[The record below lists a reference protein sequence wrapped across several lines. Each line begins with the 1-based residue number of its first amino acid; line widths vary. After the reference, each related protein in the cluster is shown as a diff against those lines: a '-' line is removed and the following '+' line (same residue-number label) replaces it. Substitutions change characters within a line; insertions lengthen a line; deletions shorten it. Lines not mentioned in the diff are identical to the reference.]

1 MHKSE
6 PEKIES
12 IIDEHDR
19 IYRRQFRIFN
29 RLGVLSIIT
38 GVLSVITA
46 LFSTS
51 LLLKYTLCVVICV
64 CLVYLFFM
72 LFFLDRYIVLSR
84 PTLMWLMN
92 RVEDTADAR
101 RELLRRLLSG
111 KTLTR
116 RDEDDILRLWW
127 ESVNEAEALAT
138 RQREQDAIRK
148 FVGEDKSELRFIC
161 SVTAWSGFSWRTGVF
176 PL

>member
-1 MHKSE
+1 MHKSDA
-6 PEKIES
+6 EKIEFL
-12 IIDEHDR
+12 IDKHDR
-19 IYRRQFRIFN
+19 IYRRQFRLFN
-29 RLGVLSIIT
+29 RLGVLSFIT

-64 CLVYLFFM
+64 CLIYLVFMFFC
-72 LFFLDRYIVLSR
+72 LDRYIALSR
-84 PTLMWLMN
+84 QTLLWLMGL
-92 RVEDTADAR
+92 VEDTADVR

-111 KTLTR
+111 KTLTG

-127 ESVNEAEALAT
+127 ENSNEVEALAT

-148 FVGEDKSELRFIC
+148 FVEEEK
-161 SVTAWSGFSWRTGVF
+161 
-176 PL
+176 

>member
-19 IYRRQFRIFN
+19 IYLRQFRIFN

-148 FVGEDKSELRFIC
+148 FVGEDKSE
-161 SVTAWSGFSWRTGVF
+161 
-176 PL
+176 

>member
-1 MHKSE
+1 MHKSDA
-6 PEKIES
+6 EKIES
-12 IIDEHDR
+12 LIDKHDR
-19 IYRRQFRIFN
+19 IYRRQFRLFN
-29 RLGVLSIIT
+29 RLGVLSFIT

-64 CLVYLFFM
+64 CLIYLVFMFFC
-72 LFFLDRYIVLSR
+72 LDRYIALSR
-84 PTLMWLMN
+84 QTLLWLMGLE
-92 RVEDTADAR
+92 EDTADVR

-111 KTLTR
+111 KTLTG

-127 ESVNEAEALAT
+127 ENSNEVEALAT

-148 FVGEDKSELRFIC
+148 FVEEEK
-161 SVTAWSGFSWRTGVF
+161 
-176 PL
+176 

>member
-1 MHKSE
+1 MHKSDA
-6 PEKIES
+6 EKIES
-12 IIDEHDR
+12 IIDKHDR
-19 IYRRQFRIFN
+19 IYRRQFSLFN
-29 RLGVLSIIT
+29 RLGVLSFVT

-64 CLVYLFFM
+64 CLMYLVFMFFC
-72 LFFLDRYIVLSR
+72 LDRYIVLSR
-84 PTLMWLMN
+84 QTLLWLM
-92 RVEDTADAR
+92 R

-111 KTLTR
+111 KTLTV

-127 ESVNEAEALAT
+127 ESSNEVEALAT

-148 FVGEDKSELRFIC
+148 FVEEEK
-161 SVTAWSGFSWRTGVF
+161 
-176 PL
+176 

>member
-1 MHKSE
+1 MHKSDA
-6 PEKIES
+6 EKIES
-12 IIDEHDR
+12 IIDKHDR
-19 IYRRQFRIFN
+19 IYRRQFSLFN
-29 RLGVLSIIT
+29 RLGVLSFVT

-64 CLVYLFFM
+64 CLMYLVFMFFC
-72 LFFLDRYIVLSR
+72 LDRYIVLSR
-84 PTLMWLMN
+84 QTLLWLMR
-92 RVEDTADAR
+92 RVEDTADVR

-111 KTLTR
+111 KTLTV

-127 ESVNEAEALAT
+127 ESSNEVEALAT

-148 FVGEDKSELRFIC
+148 FVEEEK
-161 SVTAWSGFSWRTGVF
+161 
-176 PL
+176 

>member
-1 MHKSE
+1 MHKSDA
-6 PEKIES
+6 EKIES
-12 IIDEHDR
+12 LIDKHDR
-19 IYRRQFRIFN
+19 IYRRQFSLFN
-29 RLGVLSIIT
+29 RLGVLSFIT

-64 CLVYLFFM
+64 CLIYLVFMFFC
-72 LFFLDRYIVLSR
+72 LDRYIALSR
-84 PTLMWLMN
+84 QTLLWLMGL
-92 RVEDTADAR
+92 VEDTADVR

-111 KTLTR
+111 KTLIG

-127 ESVNEAEALAT
+127 ESSNEVEALAT

-148 FVGEDKSELRFIC
+148 FVEEEK
-161 SVTAWSGFSWRTGVF
+161 
-176 PL
+176 

>member
-19 IYRRQFRIFN
+19 INRRQLRIFN

-38 GVLSVITA
+38 GVLSLITA

-84 PTLMWLMN
+84 PTLLWLMN
-92 RVEDTADAR
+92 RVEDTADVR

-148 FVGEDKSELRFIC
+148 FVGEDKSE
-161 SVTAWSGFSWRTGVF
+161 
-176 PL
+176 

>member
-1 MHKSE
+1 MHKSDA
-6 PEKIES
+6 EKIES
-12 IIDEHDR
+12 LIDKHDR
-19 IYRRQFRIFN
+19 RYRRQFRLFN
-29 RLGVLSIIT
+29 RLGVLSFIS

-64 CLVYLFFM
+64 CLIYLVFMFFC
-72 LFFLDRYIVLSR
+72 LDRYIALSR
-84 PTLMWLMN
+84 QTLLWLMGL
-92 RVEDTADAR
+92 VEDTADVR

-111 KTLTR
+111 KTLTG

-127 ESVNEAEALAT
+127 ENSNEVEALAT

-148 FVGEDKSELRFIC
+148 FVEEEK
-161 SVTAWSGFSWRTGVF
+161 
-176 PL
+176 

>member
-29 RLGVLSIIT
+29 RLGVLSFIT

-72 LFFLDRYIVLSR
+72 FFFLDRYIVLSR

-127 ESVNEAEALAT
+127 ESGNEAEALAT

-148 FVGEDKSELRFIC
+148 FVGEDKSE
-161 SVTAWSGFSWRTGVF
+161 
-176 PL
+176 

>member
-1 MHKSE
+1 MHKSDA
-6 PEKIES
+6 EKIES
-12 IIDEHDR
+12 IIDKHDR
-19 IYRRQFRIFN
+19 IYRRQFSLFN
-29 RLGVLSIIT
+29 RLGVLSFVT

-64 CLVYLFFM
+64 CLMYLVFMFFC
-72 LFFLDRYIVLSR
+72 LDRYIVLSR
-84 PTLMWLMN
+84 QTLLWLMR
-92 RVEDTADAR
+92 RVEDTADVR

-111 KTLTR
+111 KTLTV

-127 ESVNEAEALAT
+127 ESSNEVEALVT

-148 FVGEDKSELRFIC
+148 FVEEEK
-161 SVTAWSGFSWRTGVF
+161 
-176 PL
+176 

>member
-1 MHKSE
+1 MHKSDA
-6 PEKIES
+6 EKIES
-12 IIDEHDR
+12 LIDKHDR
-19 IYRRQFRIFN
+19 INRRQFGLFN
-29 RLGVLSIIT
+29 RLGVLSFIT

-64 CLVYLFFM
+64 CLIYLVFMFFC
-72 LFFLDRYIVLSR
+72 LDRYIALSR
-84 PTLMWLMN
+84 QTLLWLMR
-92 RVEDTADAR
+92 RVEDTADVR

-127 ESVNEAEALAT
+127 ENRNESEELAT

-148 FVGEDKSELRFIC
+148 FVEEEK
-161 SVTAWSGFSWRTGVF
+161 
-176 PL
+176 

>member
-1 MHKSE
+1 MHKSDA
-6 PEKIES
+6 EKIES
-12 IIDEHDR
+12 IIDKHDR
-19 IYRRQFRIFN
+19 IYRRQFSLFN
-29 RLGVLSIIT
+29 RLGVLSFVT

-64 CLVYLFFM
+64 CLMYLVFMFFC
-72 LFFLDRYIVLSR
+72 LDRYIVLSR
-84 PTLMWLMN
+84 QTLLWLMR
-92 RVEDTADAR
+92 RVEDTADVR

-111 KTLTR
+111 KTLTV

-127 ESVNEAEALAT
+127 ESSNESEELAT

-148 FVGEDKSELRFIC
+148 FVEEEK
-161 SVTAWSGFSWRTGVF
+161 
-176 PL
+176 

>member
-19 IYRRQFRIFN
+19 IYLRQFRIFN

-51 LLLKYTLCVVICV
+51 LLLKYTLCVVMCV

-72 LFFLDRYIVLSR
+72 FFFLDRYIVLSR
-84 PTLMWLMN
+84 PTLLWLMN
-92 RVEDTADAR
+92 RVEDTADVR

-111 KTLTR
+111 KMLTR

-148 FVGEDKSELRFIC
+148 FVGEDKSE
-161 SVTAWSGFSWRTGVF
+161 
-176 PL
+176 

>member
-19 IYRRQFRIFN
+19 IYLRQFRIFN

-38 GVLSVITA
+38 GILSVITA

-64 CLVYLFFM
+64 RLVYLFFM

-84 PTLMWLMN
+84 PTLLWLMN
-92 RVEDTADAR
+92 RVEDTADVR
-101 RELLRRLLSG
+101 RELLRRLLPG

-127 ESVNEAEALAT
+127 ENVNEAEALAT
-138 RQREQDAIRK
+138 RQREQDVIRK
-148 FVGEDKSELRFIC
+148 FVGEDKSE
-161 SVTAWSGFSWRTGVF
+161 
-176 PL
+176 

>member
-1 MHKSE
+1 MHKSG
-6 PEKIES
+6 PEEIES

-19 IYRRQFRIFN
+19 IYLRQFRIFN

-84 PTLMWLMN
+84 PTLLWLMN
-92 RVEDTADAR
+92 RVEDTADVR

-148 FVGEDKSELRFIC
+148 FVGEDKSE
-161 SVTAWSGFSWRTGVF
+161 
-176 PL
+176 

>member
-1 MHKSE
+1 MHKSG
-6 PEKIES
+6 PEEIES

-19 IYRRQFRIFN
+19 INRRQFRIFN

-38 GVLSVITA
+38 GVLSVVTA

-51 LLLKYTLCVVICV
+51 LLLKYTLCVVMCV

-72 LFFLDRYIVLSR
+72 FFFLDRYIVLSR
-84 PTLMWLMN
+84 PTLLWLMN
-92 RVEDTADAR
+92 RVEDTADVR

-111 KTLTR
+111 KMLTR

-127 ESVNEAEALAT
+127 ESVNEGEALAT

-148 FVGEDKSELRFIC
+148 FVGEDKSE
-161 SVTAWSGFSWRTGVF
+161 
-176 PL
+176 

>member
-1 MHKSE
+1 MHKSDA
-6 PEKIES
+6 EKIES
-12 IIDEHDR
+12 LIDKHDR
-19 IYRRQFRIFN
+19 IYRRQFRLFN
-29 RLGVLSIIT
+29 RLGVLSFIT

-64 CLVYLFFM
+64 CLIYLVFMFFC
-72 LFFLDRYIVLSR
+72 LDRYIALSR
-84 PTLMWLMN
+84 QTLLWLMGL
-92 RVEDTADAR
+92 VEDTADVR

-111 KTLTR
+111 KTLTG

-127 ESVNEAEALAT
+127 ESSNEVEELVT

-148 FVGEDKSELRFIC
+148 FVGGDKSE
-161 SVTAWSGFSWRTGVF
+161 
-176 PL
+176 

>member
-19 IYRRQFRIFN
+19 IYLRQFRIFN

-51 LLLKYTLCVVICV
+51 LLLKYTLCVVMCV

-72 LFFLDRYIVLSR
+72 FFFLDRYIVLSR
-84 PTLMWLMN
+84 PTLLWLMY
-92 RVEDTADAR
+92 RVEDTADVR

-111 KTLTR
+111 KMLTR

-148 FVGEDKSELRFIC
+148 FVGEDKSE
-161 SVTAWSGFSWRTGVF
+161 
-176 PL
+176 